1 MAKLSRLL
9 DRKFTLW
16 RLRGRIGHFASA
28 GGRRVSVAVRDD
40 PALADVPD
48 FFSVTLRRRG
58 RRVEIG
64 FSFRRI
70 RQSPGV
76 AEFYTR
82 RPGILV
88 RLLAEANPSVEGF
101 PGSIGDGCGARVA
114 GFASAD
120 PTAILVPDPYF
131 FNTRGY
137 DGERRLGA
145 ADTGAWRERSG
156 DIIWRG
162 APNGV
167 GSCTSA
173 RMSPDDP
180 DLIQRTRLCLILK
193 GMAGVDAAFVDAAM
207 ATIKPGDAAALAGAG
222 IVGSW
227 IRTAEWK
234 QRRFA
239 IDVDGNTSA
248 WSNLFH
254 RLLLGCCVIKVGSQH
269 GFRQWYYGDLV
280 PWRHYVPVKPDMS
293 DLVEKIEWCRKHPD
307 ECETIAAAGQALA
320 MSMTF
325 ERELARGVDAIN
337 RAFGGKGA

>member
-1 MAKLSRLL
+1 M
-9 DRKFTLW
+9 
-16 RLRGRIGHFASA
+16 
-28 GGRRVSVAVRDD
+28 
-40 PALADVPD
+40 
-48 FFSVTLRRRG
+48 
-58 RRVEIG
+58 
-64 FSFRRI
+64 
-70 RQSPGV
+70 
-76 AEFYTR
+76 
-82 RPGILV
+82 V

-269 GFRQWYYGDLV
+269 GFRQPPRRGVVLGDVNLCLPNFAV
-280 PWRHYVPVKPDMS
+280 QLLCNVIEVLAHAVAHPCECVIGAG
-293 DLVEKIEWCRKHPD
+293 IEWLPK
-307 ECETIAAAGQALA
+307 T
-320 MSMTF
+320 
-325 ERELARGVDAIN
+325 
-337 RAFGGKGA
+337 